1 LAFLAVCLRA
11 QTPEGQAQGI
21 EPRAGPSDY
30 QAQAKTGSITIAA
43 EFAGHAIP
51 TLQGPLSTENHV
63 VVEIGMYG
71 PPEMRLQLS
80 FTDFTL
86 RINGAKKTIEAQHSE
101 TVAQSVKD
109 PNWVPPEKQD
119 KSKSFNVGGGGE
131 STESKGPVKVPLE
144 VQRGM
149 AQRVRKASLAE
160 GNRLLPQAGL
170 LYFRYAGKV
179 KAIHSIELIYSGPA
193 GNTTL
198 ALAP

>member
-1 LAFLAVCLRA
+1 
-11 QTPEGQAQGI
+11 
-21 EPRAGPSDY
+21 
-30 QAQAKTGSITIAA
+30 
-43 EFAGHAIP
+43 
-51 TLQGPLSTENHV
+51 
-63 VVEIGMYG
+63 MYG

-101 TVAQSVKD
+101 RVAQSVKD

-119 KSKSFNVGGGGE
+119 KSKSFNVGGGGA

-160 GNRLLPQAGL
+160 GSRLLPQSGL

-179 KAIHSIELIYSGPA
+179 KDIHSIELIYSGPA

>member
-1 LAFLAVCLRA
+1 MV
-11 QTPEGQAQGI
+11 GQQ
-21 EPRAGPSDY
+21 
-30 QAQAKTGSITIAA
+30 AA

-51 TLQGPLSTENHV
+51 TPQGPLSTENY

-119 KSKSFNVGGGGE
+119 KSKSFNVGGGGA

-149 AQRVRKASLAE
+149 AQRVRK
-160 GNRLLPQAGL
+160 RPWQ
-170 LYFRYAGKV
+170 
-179 KAIHSIELIYSGPA
+179 KAIVFFRRRDCCISGTPA
-193 GNTTL
+193 RSKTYIRSS
-198 ALAP
+198 